1 MKNMDEVMNA
11 FARFMDKPRNP
22 AYAVMELMEAL
33 SKHGHEALKEF
44 DAWQQEYD
52 YMENENAMLRKMLR
66 EAGIVYKPGDA
77 A

>member
-11 FARFMDKPRNP
+11 IARFMDKPRNP
-22 AYAVMELMEAL
+22 AYAVVELMEVL
-33 SKHGHEALKEF
+33 GKYGQEALKEF
-44 DAWQQEYD
+44 DAWQQDYD
-52 YMENENAMLRKMLR
+52 YTENENAYLRKMLR